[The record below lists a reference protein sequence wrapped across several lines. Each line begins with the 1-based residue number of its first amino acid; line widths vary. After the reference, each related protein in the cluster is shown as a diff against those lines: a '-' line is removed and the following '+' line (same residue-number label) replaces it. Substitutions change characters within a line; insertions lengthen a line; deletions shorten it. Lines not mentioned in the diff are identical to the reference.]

1 MNPNLSIVQPL
12 LVQAGLTFFLLF
24 WMGKERYQAV
34 RDGTVVRNEPGV
46 RPTWL
51 GRAGTISNAFH
62 NQLEMPMLF
71 FVVAIL
77 AILTGSADYPMT
89 ALAWV
94 YVILRIVHAAIHTT
108 YNKIPHRFLV
118 YILSNLVLL
127 AMWVKLAIHVFT
139 AG

>member
-12 LVQAGLTFFLLF
+12 LLQAGLTFFLLF
-24 WMGKERYQAV
+24 WMAKERVGAI
-34 RDGTVVRNEPGV
+34 RAGTVIRNETGV
-46 RPTWL
+46 RPTWI

-62 NQLEMPMLF
+62 NQLEMPILF
-71 FVVAIL
+71 FVAVIL

-108 YNKIPHRFLV
+108 YNKISHRFVAYL
-118 YILSNLVLL
+118 LSNLVLL
-127 AMWVKLAIHVFT
+127 AMWVKLAVHVFT

>member
-12 LVQAGLTFFLLF
+12 LVQAGLTFVLVF
-24 WMGKERYQAV
+24 WMAKERLAAV
-34 RDGTVVRNEPGV
+34 RAGTVIRNDPGV
-46 RPTWL
+46 RPTWP

-71 FVVAIL
+71 FVVVIL
-77 AILTGSADYPMT
+77 SILTGSADYPMT

-108 YNKIPHRFLV
+108 YNKIPHRFVAYL
-118 YILSNLVLL
+118 LSNLVLL
-127 AMWVKLAIHVFT
+127 AMWVKLAVHVFT

>member
-89 ALAWV
+89 ALAWA

>member
-24 WMGKERYQAV
+24 WMGKERYQAIQ
-34 RDGTVVRNEPGV
+34 DGTVVRNEPGV